1 MNKVNNVKQI
11 DTMTGIVFTAYSLCI
26 CGNSLFISPAV
37 SVECLASNG
46 LFTLD
51 NSLFALSNNTP
62 LLNGEREFLHS
73 LSTNNNKG
81 VVINMSQEKEITGMK
96 EQAEGMNLKP
106 SREQVEKMKAQKEA
120 QEKAQKE
127 AQEKAQ
133 KEAQEKAQKE
143 AQEKAL
149 LINTEYSKFHT
160 NKEGK
165 RVIIPFLELPSSNDA
180 VISCRE
186 VFNNLNYRKPFNTT
200 IKNIN
205 YIAIYNNDG
214 GKGKNVI
221 RYNFQLIPEYKDCHE
236 ISYTIEKKENNKG
249 EIKFTISMGSV
260 NDNHNAITVN
270 TGKEKI
276 NLFEEDTCKL
286 TKEINKLAD
295 MIIKYS
301 ETYSKNNYRDNNT
314 RILNEALKTLRN
326 KRDQIVESY
335 NRI

>member
-106 SREQVEKMKAQKEA
+106 SREQAEKM
-120 QEKAQKE
+120 
-127 AQEKAQ
+127 
-133 KEAQEKAQKE
+133 KAQKE

>member
-11 DTMTGIVFTAYSLCI
+11 DTKTGIVFTAYSLCI

-106 SREQVEKMKAQKEA
+106 SREQAEKM
-120 QEKAQKE
+120 
-127 AQEKAQ
+127 
-133 KEAQEKAQKE
+133 KAQKE